1 MSQNGEHSEDDIAL
15 AGEYALHLMEAA
27 ERRSFEARLAQEP
40 ALRALVRDWDER
52 LSPMANDMPPVP
64 PPAELKHRIEL
75 ELFPEQEPEK
85 QSFWAWFTPIRRGV
99 AALALTVLIG
109 GGLYLAQP
117 APDTHLA
124 QIAAEDSSLIVS
136 ARYQANTR
144 TLALERV
151 AGTAR
156 PGRALELWLIKA
168 GATQPVSLGVL
179 TADETS
185 RFIIPDRLTPGF
197 TQAVLAISD
206 EPAGGSPTGLPTGA
220 VLATGK
226 ITKL

>member
-27 ERRSFEARLAQEP
+27 ERRAFEARLAQEP
-40 ALRALVRDWDER
+40 ALRTLVRDWDER
-52 LSPMANDMPPVP
+52 LSPMADDMPPVP
-64 PPAELKHRIEL
+64 PPADMKHRIEQ
-75 ELFPEQEPEK
+75 ELFPEPAPEK
-85 QSFWAWFTPIRRGV
+85 QSFWTWLTPIRTGF
-99 AALALTVLIG
+99 AALALTVVIA

-124 QIAAEDSSLIVS
+124 RVAAQDSSLIVS
-136 ARYQANTR
+136 ARYQAETR

-151 AGTAR
+151 KGNAR
-156 PGRALELWLIKA
+156 PSRTLELWLIKA
-168 GATQPVSLGVL
+168 GAAQPVSLGVL
-179 TADETS
+179 TAEETS
-185 RFIIPDRLTPGF
+185 RFTLPEQLASGF
-197 TQAVLAISD
+197 AQAVLAISD